1 MTDDLKAAIE
11 HVRKHFGSPGCYPEV
26 ETTLALA
33 EIGRLAVEASD
44 IAFKKLSNKSGRV
57 AAKYAR
63 NTAIDAFLAG
73 RGK

>member
-1 MTDDLKAAIE
+1 MNTNELKAAIE
-11 HVRKHFGSPGCYPEV
+11 RMRDRNCELGDD
-26 ETTLALA
+26 ETVFALA

-63 NTAIDAFLAG
+63 NAAIDAFLAA
-73 RGK
+73 REGK